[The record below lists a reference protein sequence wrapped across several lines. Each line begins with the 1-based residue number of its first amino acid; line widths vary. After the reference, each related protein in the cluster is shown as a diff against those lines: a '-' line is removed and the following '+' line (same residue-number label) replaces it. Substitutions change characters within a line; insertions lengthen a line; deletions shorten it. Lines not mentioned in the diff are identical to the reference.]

1 VAPVSTAVIGYLVS
15 AALGSAVGLVLVVAT
30 AIVGVRA
37 LKRGARAYLSA
48 SVRGTVWRMA
58 GALVGVGAGLLLEP
72 PSVATFAVAF
82 LMVYL
87 TGNAILVLRFGRQLS
102 RDGDGSGTL

>member
-1 VAPVSTAVIGYLVS
+1 MTREQIAGYLIS
-15 AALGSAVGLVLVVAT
+15 AGMGSFVGLVIVVAT

-37 LKRGARAYLSA
+37 MRRGGRAYLDA

-58 GALVGVGAGLLLEP
+58 GALVGVSSGLALDP
-72 PSVATFAVAF
+72 PSIATFALSF

-87 TGNAILVLRFGRQLS
+87 TGNAMLVLRFGRQLD
-102 RDGDGSGTL
+102 RGKDGSGN